1 MMYLLKKFILL
12 RKTTKNCFERSKKT
26 ELGRIFTKKIT
37 KLNSKVSFA
46 KRNIAWLHY
55 FPKTILKIFCFDKK
69 KFQIEIWK
77 DQFLKKKYRQTL
89 IEKGTADFLKKNVHY
104 E

>member
-1 MMYLLKKFILL
+1 MNGAKKL
-12 RKTTKNCFERSKKT
+12 N
-26 ELGRIFTKKIT
+26 LGGFLQKKIT

-89 IEKGTADFLKKNVHY
+89 IEKGTADFLKKTFIMSDIFFIESSKNAKTLL
-104 E
+104 